1 MKLFWQ
7 TYYKMKLGDQYEVA
21 IKNAKLISKYTTTA
35 TSGKVSTFYNAN
47 GERIR
52 GWHKAP
58 TKFNSLHPLVEHYA
72 AK

>member
-7 TYYKMKLGDQYEVA
+7 TYYKMKLGDQYETV
-21 IKNAKLISKYTTTA
+21 IKRAKLTRAYTACA
-35 TSGKVSTFYNAN
+35 TSGKVSAFYNVS
-47 GERIR
+47 GDQIR